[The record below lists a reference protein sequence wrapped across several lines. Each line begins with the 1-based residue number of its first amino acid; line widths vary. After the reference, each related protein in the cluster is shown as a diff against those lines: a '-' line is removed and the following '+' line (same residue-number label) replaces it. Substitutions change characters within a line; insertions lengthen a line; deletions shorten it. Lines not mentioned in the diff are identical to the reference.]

1 MEKNIEYD
9 AYISLDWDW
18 DCVPPDMKISFLEY
32 FKFLL
37 NSDFNGLEKLLLTT
51 LGIDKFPKRSDD
63 ELIEGILSYSIRD
76 LQKKRAK
83 RNYYECNA
91 ICVLKVIKII
101 FTNDLYYI
109 LQNTVFPQFMQNTYC
124 GILKRL
130 LMDAQELC
138 NLYNTN
144 INKND
149 KYSCNIDSRY
159 IHFMPLHQVLRQALF
174 TPHSYNSFSD
184 MEICASIPVIRQ
196 LIEIRLR
203 RAFGCMA
210 YIDENGN
217 LVPLDMSILFESIK
231 RHRTEITFPI
241 NLQSIERI
249 YKWSNQYVHS
259 GKEDFRWIPYFLEFV
274 LRPLSFGNR
283 DEHGFD
289 IKDGI
294 VTTTD
299 VINQIHQELLDNV
312 AQKHEPTKLKLYTC
326 NPECK
331 LITEWL

>member
-1 MEKNIEYD
+1 MGKNIEYD
-9 AYISLDWDW
+9 AYISLDWN
-18 DCVPPDMKISFLEY
+18 CVPPDMKISFLEY
-32 FKFLL
+32 FQFLL

-51 LGIDKFPKRSDD
+51 LGLDKFPKRSDD
-63 ELIEGILSYSIRD
+63 ELIEGILAYSIRD

-91 ICVLKVIKII
+91 ICVLKVVKKI
-101 FTNDLYYI
+101 FTNNLYKT
-109 LQNTVFPQFMQNTYC
+109 LQNPGSPQFVQNTYRD
-124 GILKRL
+124 ILIRL

-138 NLYNTN
+138 NLYNAN
-144 INKND
+144 IKHDNE
-149 KYSCNIDSRY
+149 YPCNIDSRY
-159 IHFMPLHQVLRQALF
+159 IHFMPLHQVLRQTLY

-210 YIDENGN
+210 YIDENEN
-217 LVPLDMSILFESIK
+217 LVPLDMSTLFESIK

-259 GKEDFRWIPYFLEFV
+259 GKEDFRWTPYFLEFV
-274 LRPLSFGNR
+274 LRPLSFGNM

-289 IKDGI
+289 VKNGI
-294 VTTTD
+294 ATTPA
-299 VINQIHQELLDNV
+299 VINQIHQELVDNV
-312 AQKHEPTKLKLYTC
+312 AQKHETTKLKLYTC

-331 LITEWL
+331 LITE